1 MKVIRTMWCLIFKSN
16 LRLVCWME
24 WRNRS
29 EQAQK
34 CTAYHS
40 RYTEIESKRREKEVH
55 LESKTVQRAHMMPT
69 GVAVRPTLHSTWN
82 I

>member
-1 MKVIRTMWCLIFKSN
+1 MLDGVETSLNKHNS
-16 LRLVCWME
+16 
-24 WRNRS
+24 
-29 EQAQK
+29 AQPT
-34 CTAYHS
+34 TADK
-40 RYTEIESKRREKEVH
+40 EIESKRREKEVH